1 MAAQTAW
8 QFKDGVAPDAGS
20 FIPASKDSA
29 ELQQIAGRSTTY
41 WSDAI
46 RRIRRNKLAV
56 VGFWIIIALLVVAV
70 VGPIVSPYSYEDQD
84 LENTFQSPTLRHPF
98 GTDQL
103 GRDQLT
109 RVMYG
114 SRISL
119 AVGIVCATLNFL
131 IGVTYGGIAAYFGG
145 RVDEIM
151 MRIVDILYGI
161 PTLIIVILLTVLFKD
176 RGVNPLI
183 NVFIAIGLTYWLPM
197 ARIVR
202 GEILSLKE
210 REFALA
216 AKTIGA
222 PNNRILFRHLI
233 PNAMGPIIVTVTLQI
248 PSAIFTEAFLSYI
261 GLGVSAPVASWG
273 VLASDGTQAIRSYPY
288 LVLFPALAISLTMFA
303 FNFLGDG
310 LRDALDP
317 RLRQ

>member
-1 MAAQTAW
+1 MAAKTGW

-20 FIPASKDSA
+20 FGPARKGFE

-70 VGPIVSPYSYEDQD
+70 VGPMVSPYSYEDQD

-109 RVMYG
+109 RIMYG

-119 AVGIVCATLNFL
+119 AVGIVCAALNFL

-145 RVDEIM
+145 RVDDIM

-176 RGVNPLI
+176 RGVNPLV